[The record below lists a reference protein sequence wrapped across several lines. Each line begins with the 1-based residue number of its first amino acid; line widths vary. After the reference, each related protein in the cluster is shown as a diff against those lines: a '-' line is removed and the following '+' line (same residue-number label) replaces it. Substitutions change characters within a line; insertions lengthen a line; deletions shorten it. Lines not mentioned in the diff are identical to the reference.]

1 MATVP
6 QYVVFG
12 PMLICLL
19 LVFFEHY
26 CHYTTTQRFGHL
38 AVFGSRGPVEREWQ
52 YFHDVMGRAGNGYL
66 FCFGDMETGQAG
78 PVYTQVLACFM
89 HVFLG
94 VNVFLY
100 PLKLG
105 HDLANAG
112 LLTVGLLYGA
122 SCFVHVSNDATETTI
137 TAPCSLTTCFAIFRL
152 CYGCKQTKLK
162 DLTLVA
168 IGINLSVTFVV
179 FVAVYLQ
186 LHCYFPSVVR
196 CVLLAALYFHFEVLV
211 EDMLEEG
218 RPLFPNPP
226 RHRGPDGLEY
236 GNTFPL
242 KQALHI
248 GNFGAGV
255 LLYCGKM
262 LWSCAGRF
270 GSWVSRACRKQHPA
284 PSHAD
289 PSAGRG
295 RTRKP
300 VGQQLVGVNVLGNWN
315 GHVYTG
321 VVVKR
326 DRNKY
331 VAEFPRDNSSVL
343 LTAQGVR
350 DMAAAFDEQQ
360 QQQTRGV

>member
-26 CHYTTTQRFGHL
+26 CYYATTQRFGHL
-38 AVFGSRGPVEREWQ
+38 AVHGSRGPVERGWQ
-52 YFHDVMGRAGNGYL
+52 YYHDMIGRAGNGHL
-66 FCFGDMETGQAG
+66 FCFGDMETGQ
-78 PVYTQVLACFM
+78 VRSVFTQVLVYFM

-112 LLTVGLLYGA
+112 LLTVGLLYGV
-122 SCFVHVSNDATETTI
+122 SCFVHVPNDATETTF

-152 CYGCKQTKLK
+152 CYGCTQTKLK

-168 IGINLSVTFVV
+168 IGINLSVTFAV
-179 FVAVYLQ
+179 FVVTFLRM
-186 LHCYFPSVVR
+186 HCQFPSVVR
-196 CVLLAALYFHFEVLV
+196 CVLLAGLYHHFEALV

-218 RPLFPNPP
+218 SPLFRNPP
-226 RHRGPDGLEY
+226 SHRGLDGLYY

-242 KQALHI
+242 KQALHVA
-248 GNFGAGV
+248 NFCAGG
-255 LLYCGKM
+255 LLYGGKM
-262 LWSCAGRF
+262 LWSCAGRS
-270 GSWVSRACRKQHPA
+270 GAWVSRACRNVQHRTPA
-284 PSHAD
+284 HAHTHPD

-295 RTRKP
+295 RTQKL
-300 VGQQLVGVNVLGNWN
+300 VGQQLVGVSVLDRHN
-315 GHVYTG
+315 YTG
-321 VVVKR
+321 VVVKKI
-326 DRNKY
+326 RNLY
-331 VAEFPRDNSSVL
+331 VVEFPLDKSSAL
-343 LTAQGVR
+343 FTAQAVR
-350 DMAAAFDEQQ
+350 DMAEAFEEQQ
-360 QQQTRGV
+360 Q